1 MKLRSFAQSNSSR
14 LLYGLELAMLL
25 CLFNKTGLTQA
36 DLSMSELEEKAFEH
50 FTAESWEEAHRSYA
64 ELLSLDG
71 TNSGFQMRY
80 AATLLHDSRLRAEG
94 VQRLAAL
101 SESDKLR
108 GEGLYWW
115 GRACLF
121 DGNSERAEAVLKDAL
136 EVADK
141 RAFGRRIVHWL
152 WCSPRKCPHDSMC
165 AKDS

>member
-1 MKLRSFAQSNSSR
+1 
-14 LLYGLELAMLL
+14 MLL

-71 TNSGFQMRY
+71 TNANFQMRY

-101 SESDKLR
+101 AESDKLR

-121 DGNSERAEAVLKDAL
+121 DGNPERAEAVLKDAL
-136 EVADK
+136 EDADK
-141 RAFGRRIVHWL
+141 RAFWKADCALALAQSKEMPIRFDV
-152 WCSPRKCPHDSMC
+152 